1 MNRAAQSDMFNAIY
15 DMKQS
20 SPKVVLVVEDDPD
33 DLELFKFVARTA
45 KQPLAFHFPHDGEE
59 AIAYLKGEGRFADRK
74 AHPLPDLLLLDLKLP
89 KRDGFEVL
97 DWVRATPQFKH
108 LEVFVWTGWENPEHS
123 VRVKRAGAKHFIKPV
138 HLEGLAAMVGNMSL
152 ALLGSRPAADSQRSR
167 LG

>member
-1 MNRAAQSDMFNAIY
+1 MNRAAQSDMFNAIC

-33 DLELFKFVARTA
+33 DLELFKFVARNA
-45 KQPLAFHFPHDGEE
+45 KHPLSFHFTHDGDE
-59 AIAYLKGEGRFADRK
+59 AIAYLKGDGRFADRK

-97 DWVRATPQFKH
+97 DWVRATPKFKE

-123 VRVKRAGAKHFIKPV
+123 ARVKLAGAKHFIKPV
-138 HLEGLAAMVGNMSL
+138 QLEGLAAMVGNMSL
-152 ALLGSRPAADSQRSR
+152 ALLGSRPGDRGQRAEI
-167 LG
+167 